1 MVGARPGWSQAT
13 QLQTSSV
20 TLIRWGPTLVRHSSS
35 PSICFR
41 MYKMETVV
49 MPLMGEEVQSSD
61 SAWCY
66 SPPTSPF
73 FSLQLAAE
81 EQLADAWW
89 GGPCLPQGSSQVGTG
104 DPNPLV
110 ADSRGPVS
118 LPLLRPPQMML
129 PHMHMDTYSSVQFSH
144 SVVSDSLRPPW
155 TAARQTSLS
164 ITNSQSLP
172 KLMSIEFVMPS
183 NHLILCCPLLLL
195 PSIFPSIRVF
205 SSESTPYQVAKGLE
219 L

>member
-1 MVGARPGWSQAT
+1 
-13 QLQTSSV
+13 
-20 TLIRWGPTLVRHSSS
+20 
-35 PSICFR
+35 
-41 MYKMETVV
+41 

-205 SSESTPYQVAKGLE
+205 SNESTLTSGGQSIGVSTSVSVLPMNTQD
-219 L
+219 